1 MSDQPQGKSMRE
13 LRAIIERDH
22 ARYSELPVLW
32 GEMTEVEQDKLLA
45 YARELAREA
54 AIADA
59 FTPPDPF
66 SRKV

>member
-1 MSDQPQGKSMRE
+1 MSNQAYGVDYLAPDGWHHTVVMAPTGAAAK
-13 LRAIIERDH
+13 LHVTHFHPERDV
-22 ARYSELPVLW
+22 RKV
-32 GEMTEVEQDKLLA
+32 
-45 YARELAREA
+45 YALRDEA